1 MHLSNFNGR
10 EHRLPEDGHLPLGE
24 LLQRLVKDGYD
35 GALTVEVGPEVLEAE
50 DEARVR
56 AHLRRAVQFCRSH
69 TAG

>member
-1 MHLSNFNGR
+1 M
-10 EHRLPEDGHLPLGE
+10 
-24 LLQRLVKDGYD
+24 QRLVKDGYD